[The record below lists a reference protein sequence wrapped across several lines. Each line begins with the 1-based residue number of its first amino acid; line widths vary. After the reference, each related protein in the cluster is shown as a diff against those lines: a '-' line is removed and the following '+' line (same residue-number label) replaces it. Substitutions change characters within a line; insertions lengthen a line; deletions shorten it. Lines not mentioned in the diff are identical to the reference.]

1 MEAFNQLKL
10 GRTGVKYIIFK
21 IVNDKEIVVA
31 DQSKEKDFDI
41 FQKEMTKSD
50 DGGAVDPKYAVYD
63 CEYELPGG
71 DGKRSKIVLM
81 SLIPDELP
89 PMKKMKYSTSF
100 DALKNTFSG
109 IGKPWQLNDKE
120 DLTWANI
127 LAHVKG

>member
-1 MEAFNQLKL
+1 MPATSGIAPTQECMEAFNQLKL

-71 DGKRSKIVLM
+71 DGKRFALNHFD
-81 SLIPDELP
+81 LYA
-89 PMKKMKYSTSF
+89 YS
-100 DALKNTFSG
+100 
-109 IGKPWQLNDKE
+109 
-120 DLTWANI
+120 
-127 LAHVKG
+127 